1 MDWEDMAAPAPIA
14 ERAALAAIHPEQ
26 EYFFDGISEDIITAL
41 SKSGEWGIG
50 GKPFR
55 AMIPFH
61 SSRFGFDF
69 NRRGEKTM
77 TALVIGEIEVSEE
90 NRKDFENVFLTQA
103 HKELDDAGAKII
115 AGGWDNAVSL
125 VGIPPKNRYVVI
137 QFQNMEALDK
147 WWQGPSGA
155 FVREKLKQYGNV
167 GWRLIAARKA
177 IE

>member
-1 MDWEDMAAPAPIA
+1 
-14 ERAALAAIHPEQ
+14 
-26 EYFFDGISEDIITAL
+26 
-41 SKSGEWGIG
+41 
-50 GKPFR
+50 
-55 AMIPFH
+55 
-61 SSRFGFDF
+61 
-69 NRRGEKTM
+69 M

-125 VGIPPKNRYVVI
+125 AGTPPKNRYVVI

-147 WWQGPSGA
+147 WWQGPSGS